1 MQPYIE
7 SESSY
12 NRYRYHAI
20 RIPPPIYRPVAL
32 AILLGLLLVGLF
44 ACSSFVVYC
53 QRPFHRTTVHRVK
66 DALYARSLGSRVGAD
81 RDPISPGRISP
92 SRFSRQPPVSPQR
105 G

>member
-1 MQPYIE
+1 MGGEWGGGGRAPAMQPYIE

-44 ACSSFVVYC
+44 ACSSFIFNI
-53 QRPFHRTTVHRVK
+53 PFTV
-66 DALYARSLGSRVGAD
+66 
-81 RDPISPGRISP
+81 
-92 SRFSRQPPVSPQR
+92 QPYTE
-105 G
+105 